1 MSKIARSRM
10 LRVTLLILLISTG
23 IAAGWFIY
31 DRNPNTVFK
40 RFEND
45 VRQENLIL
53 YDTILNE
60 NYTFPIVHPGE
71 LNKKQVL
78 LQQYLARLK
87 KIDLERLN
95 VKNKVLSTQ
104 LEQSITKQLRT
115 LHTLQTDPSIYN
127 LGGEMKAMLVS
138 DSIPLDGRLLRIGQ
152 LLKDA
157 DAYYSTAK
165 ANLTQPHPDRTVL
178 AMQKQLR
185 TLNFLNGEL
194 LDSLALANLSAPE
207 REELKTK
214 AAQAKLAVKD
224 YLAFCR
230 SLLFEQRDSTLKS
243 GNERVE

>member
-1 MSKIARSRM
+1 MRKTARSRT
-10 LRVTLLILLISTG
+10 LRVILLILLISTG

-45 VRQENLIL
+45 VRQENFIF
-53 YDTILNE
+53 YDAILNE
-60 NYTFPIVHPGE
+60 NYTFPIIHHGQ

-78 LQQYLARLK
+78 LQQYLIRLK
-87 KIDLERLN
+87 KINIERLN
-95 VKNKVLSTQ
+95 ANNKVLYTQ
-104 LEQSITKQLRT
+104 LEQSITKQLRI
-115 LHTLQTDPSIYN
+115 LHTLQTDPSVYN
-127 LGGEMKAMLVS
+127 LGGEMKAMLVN

-157 DAYYSTAK
+157 DSYYLTAK

-194 LDSLALANLSAPE
+194 LDSLTLANLSVPE

-224 YLAFCR
+224 YLGFCR

>member
-1 MSKIARSRM
+1 MSKTARSRT
-10 LRVTLLILLISTG
+10 LRAILLILLISTG

-45 VRQENLIL
+45 VRQENLIF
-53 YDTILNE
+53 YDTILNG
-60 NYTFPIVHPGE
+60 NYTFPIIHPGE

-78 LQQYLARLK
+78 LQQYLTRLK

-95 VKNKVLSTQ
+95 VKNKVLFTR
-104 LEQSITKQLRT
+104 LEQSITKQLRI
-115 LHTLQTDPSIYN
+115 LHTLQTDPSVYN
-127 LGGEMKAMLVS
+127 LGGEMKAMLVN

-157 DAYYSTAK
+157 DSYYLTAK
-165 ANLTQPHPDRTVL
+165 VNLIQPHPDKTVL

-185 TLNFLNGEL
+185 TLNFLNSEL

-207 REELKTK
+207 REELKTR

-230 SLLFEQRDSTLKS
+230 SLLFEQRDSTLKL